1 MKTSIPW
8 GRSLLLGILGML
20 ALGCTPI
27 WMLGQMGGPVPFGY
41 AWIIITGAALVL
53 TMFVIKPRTIVSA
66 IACGLAFGT
75 PIATL
80 CWVLP
85 TLDSQLDY
93 FNESRAEAVATI
105 IFSIILVVSILI
117 IVAALI

>member
-1 MKTSIPW
+1 
-8 GRSLLLGILGML
+8 
-20 ALGCTPI
+20 
-27 WMLGQMGGPVPFGY
+27 MGGPVPFGY

-105 IFSIILVVSILI
+105 IFSIILMVVATFHRQLNWPRIDDDKP
-117 IVAALI
+117 ADDETD